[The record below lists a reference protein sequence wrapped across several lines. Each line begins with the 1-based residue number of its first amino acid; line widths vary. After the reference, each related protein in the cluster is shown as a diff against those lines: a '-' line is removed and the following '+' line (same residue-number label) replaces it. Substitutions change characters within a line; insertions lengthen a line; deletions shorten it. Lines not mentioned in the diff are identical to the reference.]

1 MPLPLPVLIYF
12 RAKEIVE
19 GGGGGEEDFSRRKK
33 ETPTRVVGDVEAW
46 PSYDLT
52 PDNCPP
58 TAR

>member
-19 GGGGGEEDFSRRKK
+19 GGGGDFSRRKK

>member
-19 GGGGGEEDFSRRKK
+19 GGGGGEDFSRRKK